1 MTSIRGRYFG
11 WVKRHPEWDA
21 VTLDAFTDIW
31 RYSARTALVASS
43 EFAGQISLMR
53 ELIWWLEAGEEA
65 AAPEGS
71 EDEQAARWALSNAN
85 AEEHAIREMDGELEE
100 LPF

>member
-1 MTSIRGRYFG
+1 MTSVRGRYFG

-43 EFAGQISLMR
+43 ELAGQISLMR
-53 ELIWWLEAGEEA
+53 ELIWWLESAEED
-65 AAPEGS
+65 AAPD
-71 EDEQAARWALSNAN
+71 EDERAIAWAESNAN